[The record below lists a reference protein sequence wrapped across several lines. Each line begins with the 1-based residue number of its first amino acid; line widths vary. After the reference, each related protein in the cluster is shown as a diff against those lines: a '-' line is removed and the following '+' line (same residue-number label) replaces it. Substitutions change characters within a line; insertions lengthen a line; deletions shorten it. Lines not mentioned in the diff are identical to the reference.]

1 MRLHHIPAH
10 AILVA
15 VSDIAEH
22 GLVDQGLVIEQALVE
37 DSLVREWHELLTRYS
52 AVFSTLDS
60 RLQERHG
67 IGANEFEAL
76 ERLAT
81 CDFKCRSADLTEAVH
96 LSQSATS
103 RLVARLEKDG
113 LVERAL
119 CEMDRR
125 GIFVTITDAGREK
138 YLAAKRTHREVLDET
153 LGKA

>member
-1 MRLHHIPAH
+1 MHTHLMSKHLMRLHLMYVH
-10 AILVA
+10 AKLVA
-15 VSDIAEH
+15 VSDVAE
-22 GLVDQGLVIEQALVE
+22 QGLVQ
-37 DSLVREWHELLTRYS
+37 EWHELLARYS
-52 AVFSTLDS
+52 AVFTALEC

-81 CDFKCRSADLTEAVH
+81 CDFKCRSADLTGAIH

-103 RLVARLEKDG
+103 RLVARLEKEG

-119 CEMDRR
+119 CELDRR

-138 YLAAKRTHREVLDET
+138 YLAAKRTHREVLNET
-153 LGKA
+153 LR

>member
-1 MRLHHIPAH
+1 MSD
-10 AILVA
+10 VA
-15 VSDIAEH
+15 VE
-22 GLVDQGLVIEQALVE
+22 QG
-37 DSLVREWHELLTRYS
+37 LVREWHELLGRYS
-52 AVFSTLDS
+52 AVFSTLEC

-103 RLVARLEKDG
+103 RLVARLEKEG

-119 CEMDRR
+119 CEVDRR
-125 GIFVTITDAGREK
+125 GIFVTLTDAGREK
-138 YLAAKRTHREVLDET
+138 YLAAKQTHREVLRET
-153 LGKA
+153 LR

>member
-1 MRLHHIPAH
+1 MHAHLMSKHLMCLHLMPVH
-10 AILVA
+10 AKLVA
-15 VSDIAEH
+15 VSDVAEKE
-22 GLVDQGLVIEQALVE
+22 LVQ
-37 DSLVREWHELLTRYS
+37 EWHELLARYS
-52 AVFSTLDS
+52 AVFSTLEC

-81 CDFKCRSADLTEAVH
+81 CDFKCRSADLTGAIH

-103 RLVARLEKDG
+103 RLVARLEKEG

-119 CEMDRR
+119 CEVDRR

-138 YLAAKRTHREVLDET
+138 YLAAKQTHREVLQET
-153 LGKA
+153 LR

>member
-1 MRLHHIPAH
+1 MHAHLMSKHLMCLHLMPAH
-10 AILVA
+10 AKLVA
-15 VSDIAEH
+15 VSDVAEQE
-22 GLVDQGLVIEQALVE
+22 LVQ
-37 DSLVREWHELLTRYS
+37 EWHELLARYS
-52 AVFSTLDS
+52 AVFSTMEC

-81 CDFKCRSADLTEAVH
+81 CDFKCRSADLTGAIH

-103 RLVARLEKDG
+103 RLVARLEKEG

-119 CEMDRR
+119 CEVDRR

-138 YLAAKRTHREVLDET
+138 YLAAKQTHREVLQET
-153 LGKA
+153 LR

>member
-1 MRLHHIPAH
+1 MSKHLMLLHLMSTH
-10 AILVA
+10 AKLVA
-15 VSDIAEH
+15 VSDVAEKE
-22 GLVDQGLVIEQALVE
+22 LVQ
-37 DSLVREWHELLTRYS
+37 EWHELLARYS
-52 AVFSTLDS
+52 AVFSALEC

-81 CDFKCRSADLTEAVH
+81 CDFKCRSADLTEAIH

-103 RLVARLEKDG
+103 RLVARLEKEG

-119 CEMDRR
+119 CEVDRR

-138 YLAAKRTHREVLDET
+138 YLAAKQTHREVLAEN
-153 LGKA
+153 LR

>member
-1 MRLHHIPAH
+1 MHTHLMSKHLMRLHLMPVH
-10 AILVA
+10 AKLAA
-15 VSDIAEH
+15 VSDVAE
-22 GLVDQGLVIEQALVE
+22 QGLVQ
-37 DSLVREWHELLTRYS
+37 EWHELLARYS
-52 AVFSTLDS
+52 AVFTALEC

-81 CDFKCRSADLTEAVH
+81 CDFKCRSADLTGAIH

-103 RLVARLEKDG
+103 RLVARLEKEG

-119 CEMDRR
+119 CELDRR

-138 YLAAKRTHREVLDET
+138 YLAAKRTHREVLNET
-153 LGKA
+153 LR

>member
-1 MRLHHIPAH
+1 MYLHQMLPHGKLA
-10 AILVA
+10 A
-15 VSDIAEH
+15 VSDVAE
-22 GLVDQGLVIEQALVE
+22 QGLVQ
-37 DSLVREWHELLTRYS
+37 EWHELLARYS
-52 AVFSTLDS
+52 AVFSTLEC

-113 LVERAL
+113 LAQRAL
-119 CEMDRR
+119 CDVDRR
-125 GIFVTITDAGREK
+125 GIFVTITEAGREK
-138 YLAAKRTHREVLDET
+138 YLAAKQTHREVLGEV
-153 LGKA
+153 LG

>member
-1 MRLHHIPAH
+1 MSDVAEKE
-10 AILVA
+10 LV
-15 VSDIAEH
+15 
-22 GLVDQGLVIEQALVE
+22 Q
-37 DSLVREWHELLTRYS
+37 EWHELLARYS
-52 AVFSTLDS
+52 AVFGKLEC

-76 ERLAT
+76 ERVAT
-81 CDFKCRSADLTEAVH
+81 GESKCRSADLTEAIH

-103 RLVARLEKDG
+103 RLVARLEKEG

-138 YLAAKRTHREVLDET
+138 YLAAKQTHREVLAEF
-153 LGKA
+153 LR

>member
-1 MRLHHIPAH
+1 MCLHLMSVH
-10 AILVA
+10 AKLVA
-15 VSDIAEH
+15 VSDVAAE
-22 GLVDQGLVIEQALVE
+22 QG
-37 DSLVREWHELLTRYS
+37 LVREWHELLARYS
-52 AVFSTLDS
+52 AVFSALEC

-103 RLVARLEKDG
+103 RLVARLEKEG

-119 CEMDRR
+119 CEVDRR
-125 GIFVTITDAGREK
+125 GIFVTLTDAGRER
-138 YLAAKRTHREVLDET
+138 YLAAKRTHREVLGET
-153 LGKA
+153 LR

>member
-1 MRLHHIPAH
+1 MLAH
-10 AILVA
+10 GKLLV
-15 VSDIAEH
+15 VSDVAEQT
-22 GLVDQGLVIEQALVE
+22 LVQ
-37 DSLVREWHELLTRYS
+37 EWHELLARYS
-52 AVFSTLDS
+52 AVFGKLEC

-103 RLVARLEKDG
+103 RLVARLEKEG

-125 GIFVTITDAGREK
+125 GIFVTLTDAGRER
-138 YLAAKRTHREVLDET
+138 YLAAKQTHREVLNET
-153 LGKA
+153 LR

>member
-1 MRLHHIPAH
+1 MHAHLMSKHLMCLHLMSAH
-10 AILVA
+10 AKLVA
-15 VSDIAEH
+15 VSDVAEKE
-22 GLVDQGLVIEQALVE
+22 LVQ
-37 DSLVREWHELLTRYS
+37 EWHELLARYS
-52 AVFSTLDS
+52 AVFSKLEC

-76 ERLAT
+76 ERVAT
-81 CDFKCRSADLTEAVH
+81 GESKCRSADLTEAIH

-138 YLAAKRTHREVLDET
+138 YLAAKQTHREVLAEF
-153 LGKA
+153 LR

>member
-1 MRLHHIPAH
+1 MHTHLMSMHLMCLHQMSVHGI
-10 AILVA
+10 VTA
-15 VSDIAEH
+15 VSDVAE
-22 GLVDQGLVIEQALVE
+22 QGLVQ
-37 DSLVREWHELLTRYS
+37 EWRELLARYS
-52 AVFSTLDS
+52 AVFTTLEC

-81 CDFKCRSADLTEAVH
+81 CDFKCRSADLTEAIH

-103 RLVARLEKDG
+103 RLVARLEKEG

-125 GIFVTITDAGREK
+125 GIFVTLTDAGRDL
-138 YLAAKRTHREVLDET
+138 YRAAKRTHREVLNET
-153 LGKA
+153 LR